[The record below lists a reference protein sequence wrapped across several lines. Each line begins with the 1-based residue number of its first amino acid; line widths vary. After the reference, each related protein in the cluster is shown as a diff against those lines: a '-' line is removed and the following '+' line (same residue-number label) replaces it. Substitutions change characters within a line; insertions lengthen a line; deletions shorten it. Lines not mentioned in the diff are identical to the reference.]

1 MSKPK
6 IDLTNKQFG
15 KLTVLHKTTN
25 PKSKSKRTFW
35 LCQCNCGNESIVDTT
50 SLTSGK
56 LHNVGIVHIRI
67 LESINGEIL

>member
-6 IDLTNKQFG
+6 INLTNKQFG

-50 SLTSGK
+50 SLTS
-56 LHNVGIVHIRI
+56 
-67 LESINGEIL
+67 